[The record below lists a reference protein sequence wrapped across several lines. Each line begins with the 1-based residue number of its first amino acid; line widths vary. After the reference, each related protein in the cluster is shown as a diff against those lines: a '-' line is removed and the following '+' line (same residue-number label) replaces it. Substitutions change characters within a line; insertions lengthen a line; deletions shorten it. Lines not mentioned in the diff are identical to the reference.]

1 MKNHSLNWA
10 RLLMVCSGLA
20 ALGWQMIWTTQW
32 SLLLG
37 HEVYSVLAISAA
49 FFGGLGLGTWFTSR
63 PLFKRINALVFYVIA
78 EMVIAIWGLF
88 LLLFLPSLDFVSP
101 LFLGLSPSPLAQG
114 LFAFAFPLFV
124 LLPATI
130 AMGITLPSLLKT
142 LQLKSTDLADLYSFN
157 TMGAMLGVGWVVF
170 ITLPLM
176 GIAKSEL
183 VLAGMNMLCALIA
196 SLVWNLN
203 KNTFATHSV
212 NEDPAAL
219 EMGLSS
225 KLHQFAP
232 MFFLGFL
239 GMGYQV
245 IAVRVLSLVTEN
257 TVYSYALM
265 LIVYL
270 AFHAAGAALFKLVYQ
285 SKYRLHVS
293 DELVLTLFI
302 ASLLTGVLGLAA
314 AESLFQL
321 PSQVFKE
328 SMLLALSGESLAA
341 MAALAL
347 PSAAMGYLFAHQS
360 IRLANQP
367 EWVGL
372 SLSFNIFGAAL
383 APLVM
388 GLFVFP
394 VWGAA
399 VSLSLVLLGYMLM
412 QSYAKLRDGFKL
424 WPIFIL
430 FFLFSGHLSWKF
442 LTVPQGGKLMFYED
456 GLMASV
462 SVMQDIQGVAHLQI
476 NNRVQEGSSASSW
489 VERRLAILPLMFH
502 PQPEEVLI
510 LGLGTGF
517 TAASAAEYGHA
528 KVQAV
533 ELLPEVVKAS
543 QLFKKYPNFPKPHSE
558 VKVMTAD
565 ARRYI
570 NSSASTFD
578 VVVSDLFHPAR
589 SGAASLYT
597 VEHFQKIKDKLKE
610 GGVFCQW
617 LALHQMDVQ
626 TLQAIVASYLIVF
639 PDAKAV
645 LASNSLD
652 SPVIGLISR
661 KNANLPLVSEMN
673 KNWLDPEKASS
684 ANKARLEDP
693 YAVWG
698 SVLADSASLLRF
710 SKHAAPNTDDF
721 LQVSYKAPRV
731 TYSPQEAPRDRL
743 KQLVSD
749 WQSLPTQDESELV
762 QNKLKAYWYSRKIYL
777 EIGFSIKNGSNPL
790 SVLTNYQDQLFQII
804 QESPEFR
811 PAEDTLNSLAAAL
824 QTSNPEIANKVID
837 KLQNIKK
844 SAVQ

>member
-1 MKNHSLNWA
+1 MT
-10 RLLMVCSGLA
+10 
-20 ALGWQMIWTTQW
+20 WTTQW

-37 HEVYSVLAISAA
+37 HEVYSVLAVSAA
-49 FFGGLGLGTWFTSR
+49 FFGGLGLGTWFTTR
-63 PLFKRINALVFYVIA
+63 PFFKLINALAIYVMA

-88 LLLFLPSLDFVSP
+88 LLLFLPSLDFISP
-101 LFLGLSPSPLAQG
+101 LFLGLSPSPMAQG
-114 LFAFAFPLFV
+114 LFAFVFPLLV
-124 LLPATI
+124 LLPATT
-130 AMGITLPSLLKT
+130 AMGVTLPSLLKT

-157 TMGAMLGVGWVVF
+157 TLGAMLGVGWIVF
-170 ITLPLM
+170 LTLPLL
-176 GIAKSEL
+176 GIVKSEL
-183 VLAGMNMLCALIA
+183 VLLVINLLCALTA
-196 SLVWNLN
+196 SMVWNLN
-203 KNTFATHSV
+203 KNTLTKQSV
-212 NEDPAAL
+212 NEVPAAVNASL
-219 EMGLSS
+219 
-225 KLHQFAP
+225 KNKIQRFAP

-239 GMGYQV
+239 GIGYQV

-285 SKYRLHVS
+285 SKYRLHAS
-293 DELVLTLFI
+293 DGLVLTLLI

-314 AESLFQL
+314 AESLFL
-321 PSQVFKE
+321 MPSKIANQ
-328 SMLLALSGESLAA
+328 SMLLALSGETL
-341 MAALAL
+341 AALAAL
-347 PSAAMGYLFAHQS
+347 AIPSAAMGYVFAHQS
-360 IRLANQP
+360 IRLENQS

-372 SLSFNIFGAAL
+372 SLSLNIFGAAL
-383 APLVM
+383 APLIM

-399 VSLSLVLLGYMLM
+399 VSLSLVFLGYMLM
-412 QSYAKLRDGFKL
+412 QSYTRLRDGLKL
-424 WPIFIL
+424 WPIGIL
-430 FFLFSGHLSWKF
+430 IFMLSGNLSWNF
-442 LTVPQGGKLMFYED
+442 LTVPQGGKLMFYKD

-462 SVMQDIQGVAHLQI
+462 SVLQDIQGIAHLQI

-502 PQPEEVLI
+502 PQPEQVLI

-517 TAASAAEYGHA
+517 TAASAAEYGHV

-533 ELLPEVVKAS
+533 ELLPEVVEAS
-543 QLFKKYPNFPKPHSE
+543 QLFKQYPNFPKPPSE
-558 VKVMTAD
+558 VNVTTAD

-570 NSSASTFD
+570 NATPLTFD
-578 VVVSDLFHPAR
+578 VIVSDLFHPAR

-597 VEHFQKIKDKLKE
+597 VEHFQKIKNKLNE

-626 TLQAIVASYLIVF
+626 TLQTIVASYLIAF
-639 PDAKAV
+639 PEAKAV

-652 SPVIGLISR
+652 SPVIGLVSR
-661 KNANLPLVSEMN
+661 KNANLPRVSDMY
-673 KNWLDPEKASS
+673 KNWLDPQKALS
-684 ANKARLEDP
+684 ANKAKLEDP

-710 SKHAAPNTDDF
+710 SKQAAPNTDDF

-743 KQLVSD
+743 KQLLSD
-749 WQSLPTQDESELV
+749 WQTQPNQDESELV
-762 QNKLKAYWYSRKIYL
+762 RNKMQAYWHARKLYL
-777 EIGFSIKNGSNPL
+777 EIGLRIKNGSNPFL
-790 SVLTNYQDQLFQII
+790 VLTNYQDQLFQII
-804 QESPEFR
+804 QESPEYR
-811 PAEDTLNSLAAAL
+811 PAYDTLNSLASAIR
-824 QTSNPEIANKVID
+824 TSHPELSNKVMD

-844 SAVQ
+844 